1 MALLPDETIII
12 VQNLQR
18 DILERLHAVTAT
30 EFSIQE
36 LFGEISEMLDY
47 FEQLQNAKERLYT
60 YYRRFY
66 ITLQQIYEAQPL
78 ASRDMLILLT
88 RYIDEAEATAASTEA
103 TVQEIRRDINL
114 P

>member
-1 MALLPDETIII
+1 MALLPDESIII

-30 EFSIQE
+30 EFAIQE

-66 ITLQQIYEAQPL
+66 ITLQQIYEAQPI
-78 ASRDMLILLT
+78 ASRDMLGLLD
-88 RYIDEAEATAASTEA
+88 RYIDEGEATISGIGA
-103 TVQEIRRDINL
+103 TVEEIRRDVNL